1 MHERGH
7 SNRDSDEPSLVVSD
21 TYGFLI
27 SVVAARGVMTAPK
40 ATLQWTDFPSKAL
53 KVEGLAMHYFWPF
66 DSAGHIA
73 SIDDQLRLLNDVRV
87 IVV

>member
-1 MHERGH
+1 
-7 SNRDSDEPSLVVSD
+7 
-21 TYGFLI
+21 
-27 SVVAARGVMTAPK
+27 
-40 ATLQWTDFPSKAL
+40 
-53 KVEGLAMHYFWPF
+53 MHYFWPF